1 MPGTEVIQKTQ
12 ARTLVLE
19 LHLDSNKK
27 FARCFTPAGFF
38 KRIKRRENSQTLSV
52 AHRIAVSLLQAKCV
66 PGAKTYLPR
75 LVRYSSA
82 ACSSEDS
89 SSPSIR

>member
-1 MPGTEVIQKTQ
+1 MGTTEDSHTKAGFRIIKQMPGTEVIQKTQ
-12 ARTLVLE
+12 AHTLVLE

-27 FARCFTPAGFF
+27 FARCFAPAGFF

-66 PGAKTYLPR
+66 PGAKT
-75 LVRYSSA
+75 
-82 ACSSEDS
+82 
-89 SSPSIR
+89 